1 MEELRVYA
9 VRNTGSEYYE
19 VESVDQ
25 AKVLIEVLANNDLK
39 KSFIT
44 WNSFGLEVR
53 NEETIEFAKEEGF
66 FEETDGWEDW
76 RNEEGYS
83 LEDLERLERI

>member
-9 VRNTGSEYYE
+9 IRNTGSEYYK
-19 VESVDQ
+19 VERVDQ
-25 AKVLIEVLANNDLK
+25 AKSLIESLANNDLK
-39 KSFIT
+39 CDFIT

-53 NEETIEFAKEEGF
+53 NEETIVFAKEEGF

-76 RNEEGYS
+76 RNEDGYG
-83 LEDLERLERI
+83 LQELERLED